1 MKKMDGRPKQT
12 LLQRRHTHV
21 NKYMKRCSTCLI
33 ITEIQIRITVRYH
46 LTPVRMAIIKKSP
59 NNKCWRGCGE
69 KGTLPYIVGGNVNGY
84 NHCGEQ
90 YRGSLSNKMQILNK
104 KKRKLNIKLPYD
116 LAISLLGI
124 FSEKTII
131 QIDTCTPVFIA
142 ALSTKARTWKQPK
155 CQSTEEQIKKMWYM
169 YIHICTHT

>member
-59 NNKCWRGCGE
+59 NNKGWRGCGE
-69 KGTLPYIVGGNVNGY
+69 KGTLPYIVGGNVNWY

-90 YRGSLSNKMQILNK
+90 YGGSL
-104 KKRKLNIKLPYD
+104 RKLNIKLPYD

-142 ALSTKARTWKQPK
+142 ALFTKARTWKQPK
-155 CQSTEEQIKKMWYM
+155 CQSTEE
-169 YIHICTHT
+169 

>member
-142 ALSTKARTWKQPK
+142 ALFTKARTWKQPK
-155 CQSTEEQIKKMWYM
+155 CQSTEE
-169 YIHICTHT
+169 

>member
-21 NKYMKRCSTCLI
+21 NKYMKRCSMCLI

-69 KGTLPYIVGGNVNGY
+69 KGTLPYIVGGNVNWY
-84 NHCGEQ
+84 SHCG
-90 YRGSLSNKMQILNK
+90 GSSTVEDAQWRFLKKTKHRTTIWLSNPTPGHIIRENHYSNRYMH
-104 KKRKLNIKLPYD
+104 P
-116 LAISLLGI
+116 SVHC
-124 FSEKTII
+124 STIYNS
-131 QIDTCTPVFIA
+131 QDMETT
-142 ALSTKARTWKQPK
+142 
-155 CQSTEEQIKKMWYM
+155 
-169 YIHICTHT
+169 